1 MLAGVARIAERHG
14 GRSLQQNVGTAHKN
28 ARSKHVARSKNVGGV
43 RTGADIL
50 GRPAVSSWWN
60 VPFSLP
66 ETRMASPAI
75 TVRKPRPVSRGVVLR
90 IVAAVLVVAMSW
102 SLGSGPATAAEARL
116 PNIVFILADDLG
128 YGDLHCYGHPYSK
141 TPNLDKLA
149 AEGTRFTQFYSTGV
163 TCCPA
168 RTGLM
173 TGKFPATFAKYPSAF
188 GFGDRT
194 TITELLKKQ
203 GYATGHFGKWHIGP
217 TTTAGT
223 YGIDVVG
230 ADDEAAPGGKKNRSP
245 ELGRDAPIYD
255 AAIRFVEKHRDGP
268 FYVNVWSHITHHPID
283 PSQKFVD
290 EFRDLHVDEAKFSD
304 YQREKF
310 ATIRKGGG
318 DVDDAMRHFLG
329 DLYSLDL
336 DVGRLLAKLDELGLR
351 ENTIVVFN
359 SDQGAAPVRLP
370 GDKSE
375 GTPKSKKAKKQGDDG
390 REELRFNLVGDSGGL
405 RGGKHIDYEGGVRT
419 PFIVRWPGHV
429 PAGRVD
435 EASVLSGAD
444 WLPSLCAIAGARH
457 GLTDLD
463 GEDSSP
469 AWLGGTHVRT
479 KPLFWKTNSTNSG
492 PAMRV
497 ENWKLRASHRNRGDT
512 ELFDLATDAAERKNL
527 AAEKADVVATLKQR
541 LDAWTASLPT
551 AYEHGDARDD

>member
-1 MLAGVARIAERHG
+1 MKARMFRIIALGVLMA
-14 GRSLQQNVGTAHKN
+14 VGNCRA
-28 ARSKHVARSKNVGGV
+28 VA
-43 RTGADIL
+43 
-50 GRPAVSSWWN
+50 
-60 VPFSLP
+60 
-66 ETRMASPAI
+66 
-75 TVRKPRPVSRGVVLR
+75 
-90 IVAAVLVVAMSW
+90 
-102 SLGSGPATAAEARL
+102 PATAAEARP

-141 TPNLDKLA
+141 TPNLDRLA

-194 TITELLKKQ
+194 TVTELLKQQ

-230 ADDEAAPGGKKNRSP
+230 ADDQTASGGKKSRSP

-255 AAIRFVEKHRDGP
+255 AAIRFVEQHRDGP
-268 FYVNVWSHITHHPID
+268 FYLNVWSHITHHPID

-310 ATIRKGGG
+310 AAIRKAGG

-336 DVGRLLAKLDELGLR
+336 DIGRLLAKLDELGLR
-351 ENTIVVFN
+351 ENTIVVFS
-359 SDQGAAPVRLP
+359 SDQGAAPFRAEEAGASGKVR
-370 GDKSE
+370 KQK
-375 GTPKSKKAKKQGDDG
+375 PKKNDPE
-390 REELRFNLVGDSGGL
+390 REALRFHAVGYGGGL
-405 RGGKHIDYEGGVRT
+405 RGGKHIDYEGGVRV
-419 PFIVRWPGHV
+419 PFIVRWPGHA

-444 WLPSLCAIAGARH
+444 WLPSLCAIAGVRH

-463 GEDSSP
+463 GEDSSQ

-479 KPLFWKTNSTNSG
+479 KPLFWKTNSTNSD

-497 ENWKLRASHRNRGDT
+497 DDWKLRASQRKKGEV
-512 ELFDLATDAAERKNL
+512 ELFNLANDAAERKNL
-527 AAEKADVVATLKQR
+527 AAEKAEVVAMLKRR
-541 LDAWTASLPT
+541 LEAWTASLPK
-551 AYEHGDARDD
+551 AYEHGDARND